1 MNKNLIK
8 IIGGGILFTS
18 TLVVSIITSVSQN
31 QKKSEKPN
39 NGIYS
44 DGYFKGIY
52 SDGYFKV
59 VNKILESESIPIFA
73 KHDLIKVIPHYKEE
87 CFYNAI
93 ISIIVSNNIPDKVKF
108 DTIIDMVK

>member
-1 MNKNLIK
+1 MINKNLIK
-8 IIGGGILFTS
+8 IIGGGILVTTTAVIS
-18 TLVVSIITSVSQN
+18 IIGAVVSESE
-31 QKKSEKPN
+31 KKKAEKPN
-39 NGIYS
+39 N
-44 DGYFKGIY
+44 GIY

>member
-1 MNKNLIK
+1 MINKNHIK
-8 IIGGGILFTS
+8 IIGGGILVTTIATIS
-18 TLVVSIITSVSQN
+18 IIGAVVSES
-31 QKKSEKPN
+31 KKKKAEKPN
-39 NGIYS
+39 Y
-44 DGYFKGIY
+44 GIY

>member
-18 TLVVSIITSVSQN
+18 ALVVSIIAVVSET
-31 QKKSEKPN
+31 KKYEPEKPN
-39 NGIYS
+39 N
-44 DGYFKGIY
+44 GIY

>member
-1 MNKNLIK
+1 MINKNLIK
-8 IIGGGILFTS
+8 IIGGGILVTTTAVIS
-18 TLVVSIITSVSQN
+18 IIGAVVSESE
-31 QKKSEKPN
+31 KKKAEKPN
-39 NGIYS
+39 N
-44 DGYFKGIY
+44 GIY

-93 ISIIVSNNIPDKVKF
+93 ISIIVSNNIKD
-108 DTIIDMVK
+108 

>member
-18 TLVVSIITSVSQN
+18 TLVVSIIASVFAN
-31 QKKSEKPN
+31 QKQSEKPN

-44 DGYFKGIY
+44 DGYFKVI
-52 SDGYFKV
+52 
-59 VNKILESESIPIFA
+59 NTILESESIPIFA
-73 KHDLIKVIPHYKEE
+73 KWDLIKFIPHYKEE

-93 ISIIVSNNIPDKVKF
+93 ISIIMSDIPDKVKT
-108 DTIIDMVK
+108 DTIISMCGK

>member
-18 TLVVSIITSVSQN
+18 TLVVSIIASVSQN

-39 NGIYS
+39 N
-44 DGYFKGIY
+44 GIY